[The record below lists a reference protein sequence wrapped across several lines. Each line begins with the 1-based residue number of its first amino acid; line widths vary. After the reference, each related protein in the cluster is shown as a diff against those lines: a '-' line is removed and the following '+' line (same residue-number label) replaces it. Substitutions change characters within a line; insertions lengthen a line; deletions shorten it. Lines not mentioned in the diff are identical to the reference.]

1 MEGGPMG
8 LARWYNA
15 QKVTV
20 QAAAIGGVLAIVGG
34 LVTGAFSIVNTE
46 LARPDGAAAALTPKP
61 TLASSIAAP
70 ATTSSAA
77 ATATASQSASTQVSP
92 SPSSPFPRSSPS
104 PTPAASR
111 TPLTAVQ
118 IAQDITGD
126 KATNGSTV
134 RTAHCSLG
142 SVQLFTNGSAQAD
155 CDLTFSNDAVMRASV
170 TVYSNGSTTW
180 NNQYQENLT
189 AADFENVLVGRQ
201 TISDGDVVSAT
212 CYQST
217 LQKESDGYT
226 QVECVL
232 TLGNNTSH
240 ETTVTYNGISSPTWT

>member
-1 MEGGPMG
+1 MG

-20 QAAAIGGVLAIVGG
+20 QAAAIGGVLAIVAG

-46 LARPDGAAAALTPKP
+46 LARPDGAAAASTLKP
-61 TLASSIAAP
+61 ILAAPVAAP

-77 ATATASQSASTQVSP
+77 ASQSASTEVSP
-92 SPSSPFPRSSPS
+92 SPSSPSPSSPS

-111 TPLTAVQ
+111 TPLTAAQ
-118 IAQDITGD
+118 IAQDVIGD
-126 KATNGSTV
+126 EATNGSTV
-134 RTAHCSLG
+134 RTAHCSPG

-155 CDLTFSNDAVMRASV
+155 CDLTFSNNVVMRASV

-180 NNQYQENLT
+180 NDQYQENLT
-189 AADFENVLVGRQ
+189 AADFEKVLVGLQ
-201 TISDGDVVSAT
+201 TISDGNVVSAT

-217 LQKESDGYT
+217 LEKESDGYT

-232 TLGNNTSH
+232 TLENISH
-240 ETTVTYNGISSPTWT
+240 ETTVTYNGISSPTWP

>member
-1 MEGGPMG
+1 MG

-20 QAAAIGGVLAIVGG
+20 QAAAIGGVLAIVAG
-34 LVTGAFSIVNTE
+34 LVTGGFSIVNTE

-61 TLASSIAAP
+61 TLAAPVGAP

-92 SPSSPFPRSSPS
+92 SPSSPSPS
-104 PTPAASR
+104 PAVSR
-111 TPLTAVQ
+111 TPLTTAQV
-118 IAQDITGD
+118 AQDVTGD
-126 KATNGSTV
+126 KATDGSTV
-134 RTAHCSLG
+134 RTAYCSPG

-155 CDLTFSNDAVMRASV
+155 CDLTFSNYVVMRASV

-180 NNQYQENLT
+180 NDQYQENLT
-189 AADFENVLVGRQ
+189 AADFEKALVGRQ

-217 LQKESDGYT
+217 LQKKSDGYT

-232 TLGNNTSH
+232 TLESKSY
-240 ETTVTYNGISSPTWT
+240 ETTVTYNGISSPTWS